1 MPFYLVYTSLPRIEM
16 SKAKLDEITRIS
28 IRNNRKSGI
37 TGILLG
43 IEGRYLQFLE
53 GEDEAVLQLFERI
66 KQDPRHY
73 ELNKWVQGHSDE
85 RVFSDWSMAS
95 WLLTNEELKS
105 IKALNEIRQ
114 LLKDPEQENY
124 ASGRFLEM
132 IKNVM
137 ESWIAHGEERFPRS
151 NHA

>member
-16 SKAKLDEITRIS
+16 SKSTLDEITRIS
-28 IRNNRKSGI
+28 IRNNRKKGI

-43 IEGRYLQFLE
+43 IESRYLQFLE
-53 GEDEAVLQLFERI
+53 GDEEEVLQLFERI

-85 RVFSDWSMAS
+85 RIFSDWSMAS

-132 IKNVM
+132 IKNLM

-151 NHA
+151 NHD

>member
-16 SKAKLDEITRIS
+16 SKSTLDEITRIS
-28 IRNNRKSGI
+28 IRNNRKKGI

-43 IEGRYLQFLE
+43 IESRYLQFLE
-53 GEDEAVLQLFERI
+53 GDEEEVLQLFERI

-85 RVFSDWSMAS
+85 RIFSDWSMAS
-95 WLLTNEELKS
+95 WLLTNEELKN

-114 LLKDPEQENY
+114 LLKDPQQENY

-132 IKNVM
+132 IKNLM

-151 NHA
+151 NHD

>member
-16 SKAKLDEITRIS
+16 SKSTLDEITRIS
-28 IRNNRKSGI
+28 IRNNRKKGI

-43 IEGRYLQFLE
+43 IESRYLQFLE
-53 GEDEAVLQLFERI
+53 GDEEEVLQLFERI

-85 RVFSDWSMAS
+85 RIFSAWSMAS

-132 IKNVM
+132 IKNLM

-151 NHA
+151 NHD

>member
-16 SKAKLDEITRIS
+16 SKSTLDEITRIS
-28 IRNNRKSGI
+28 IRNNRKKGI

-43 IEGRYLQFLE
+43 IESRYLQFLE
-53 GEDEAVLQLFERI
+53 GDEEDVLQLFERI

-85 RVFSDWSMAS
+85 RIFSDWSMAS
-95 WLLTNEELKS
+95 WLLTNEELKN

-114 LLKDPEQENY
+114 LLKDPQQENY

-132 IKNVM
+132 IKNLM

-151 NHA
+151 NHD

>member
-16 SKAKLDEITRIS
+16 SKSTLDEITRIS
-28 IRNNRKSGI
+28 IRNNRKKGI

-43 IEGRYLQFLE
+43 IESRYLQFLE
-53 GEDEAVLQLFERI
+53 GDEEEVLQLFERI

-132 IKNVM
+132 IKNLM

-151 NHA
+151 NHE

>member
-16 SKAKLDEITRIS
+16 SKSTLEEITRIS
-28 IRNNRKSGI
+28 IRNNRKKGI

-43 IEGRYLQFLE
+43 IESRYLQFLE
-53 GEDEAVLQLFERI
+53 GDEEDVLQLCERI

-114 LLKDPEQENY
+114 LLKDPQQENY

-132 IKNVM
+132 IKNLM

-151 NHA
+151 NHD

>member
-16 SKAKLDEITRIS
+16 SKSTLDEITRIS
-28 IRNNRKSGI
+28 IRNNRKKGI

-43 IEGRYLQFLE
+43 IESRYLQFLE
-53 GEDEAVLQLFERI
+53 GDEEDVLQLFERI

-85 RVFSDWSMAS
+85 RIFSDWSMAS

-132 IKNVM
+132 IKNLM

-151 NHA
+151 NHD

>member
-16 SKAKLDEITRIS
+16 SKSTLDEITRIS
-28 IRNNRKSGI
+28 IRNNRKKGI

-43 IEGRYLQFLE
+43 IESRYLQFLE
-53 GEDEAVLQLFERI
+53 GDEEEVLQLFERI

-85 RVFSDWSMAS
+85 RIFSDWSMAS

-114 LLKDPEQENY
+114 LLKGQEQENH

-132 IKNVM
+132 IKNLM
-137 ESWIAHGEERFPRS
+137 ESWIAHGEERFPS
-151 NHA
+151 PNHD